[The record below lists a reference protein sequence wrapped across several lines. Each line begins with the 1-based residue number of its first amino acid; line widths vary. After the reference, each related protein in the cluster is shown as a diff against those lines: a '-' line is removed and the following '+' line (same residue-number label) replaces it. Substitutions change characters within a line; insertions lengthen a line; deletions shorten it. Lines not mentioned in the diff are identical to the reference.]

1 MWPWGNSSKTAN
13 DHTQGAL
20 EPEKKRMQYLLSS
33 LGRKLPLSNSGGLGK
48 MGILPGD
55 FCTRG
60 FSDTVTIM
68 PHFPL

>member
-33 LGRKLPLSNSGGLGK
+33 LGKSHYL
-48 MGILPGD
+48 
-55 FCTRG
+55 
-60 FSDTVTIM
+60 
-68 PHFPL
+68 